1 VAPPPPAFASGLNH
15 PFAVVADASY
25 VYWTE
30 AYQGGAIMRC
40 SVAGSVCTS
49 PEAIAHAYETPTALV
64 QDTNRIY
71 WADVNNISMLAK

>member
-1 VAPPPPAFASGLNH
+1 
-15 PFAVVADASY
+15 
-25 VYWTE
+25 
-30 AYQGGAIMRC
+30 MRC